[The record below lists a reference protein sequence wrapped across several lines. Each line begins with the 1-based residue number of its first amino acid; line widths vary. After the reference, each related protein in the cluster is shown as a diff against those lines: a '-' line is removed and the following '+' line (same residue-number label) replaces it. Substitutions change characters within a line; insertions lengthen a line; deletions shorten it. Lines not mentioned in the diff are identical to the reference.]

1 MSSNLLCT
9 AWFIRLYVY
18 AAVYIFKKALFLLH
32 ALVLR
37 FTSADPTNTSETPVI
52 PLPDTNGI
60 PVFSDN
66 VLPSIL
72 VHLGALDVSESAYTT
87 HRTAFA
93 ELDVQGNLTNI
104 PTDLQ
109 GGTAGQGPGGSPV
122 LPNVEEGPVLNEEEA
137 YALRAAAVDVCE
149 VLVETAKKKDLGGHL
164 EANNWVKNL
173 TLPELDG
180 WLWAVAKKGRLR
192 SLTRF
197 AQPGTVMY

>member
-1 MSSNLLCT
+1 V
-9 AWFIRLYVY
+9 YV
-18 AAVYIFKKALFLLH
+18 FKKALFLLH

-37 FTSADPTNTSETPVI
+37 FAPSDPITASVV
-52 PLPDTNGI
+52 PLPDTRAI

-66 VLPSIL
+66 VLPSML
-72 VHLGALDVSESAYTT
+72 VQLGALDVSQSGYTA

-93 ELDVQGNLTNI
+93 KLDAEGNLAYTPTVVQG
-104 PTDLQ
+104 
-109 GGTAGQGPGGSPV
+109 GAVGQGSRRSLTLPG
-122 LPNVEEGPVLNEEEA
+122 VEEGPVLNEEEA

-149 VLVETAKKKDLGGHL
+149 LLVETARKLDLDNLL
-164 EANNWVKNL
+164 EENHWVKKL

-180 WLWAVAKKGRLR
+180 WLWAVAKEGRLR

>member
-1 MSSNLLCT
+1 M
-9 AWFIRLYVY
+9 YVY
-18 AAVYIFKKALFLLH
+18 TAVYIFKKALFLLH

-37 FTSADPTNTSETPVI
+37 FTSADPNTIPII

-66 VLPSIL
+66 VLPSMLI
-72 VHLGALDVSESAYTT
+72 HLGALDVSESAYQA

-93 ELDVQGNLTNI
+93 ELDVQGNLTYI

-109 GGTAGQGPGGSPV
+109 GGTAGQGSGGSPE
-122 LPNVEEGPVLNEEEA
+122 LPSVEEGPVLNEEEA

-149 VLVETAKKKDLGGHL
+149 LLAETAKKLILGDHL
-164 EANNWVKNL
+164 EANNWVKKL